1 MPCHFRAAL
10 LALATLTLSACGLFP
25 SKEEESKNWSASKF
39 YTEAKAAL
47 KEGDYGEA
55 IKLYEQL
62 EARYPFGPYAQQA
75 QLEVAYAYYKDQEP
89 ESAVAAADRFIKQN
103 PRHPNVDYAYYL
115 KGLVNFNR
123 NLGFIERYVPTD
135 HTQRDQAASMKSFED
150 FNELVK
156 KYPNSKYAEDARQRM
171 LYLRNNVAA
180 YEVHVARYY
189 LKRGAFLA
197 SANRCKEVIEKYQ
210 KTPAVEEALAI
221 QYFAYDQLGMN
232 DLATDV
238 KRVITRNHPMHP
250 VVQGKASLADYTAEG
265 NPEWWKFWLD

>member
-1 MPCHFRAAL
+1 MPRHLRATL
-10 LALATLTLSACGLFP
+10 LALAVLSLSACGLFP
-25 SKEEESKNWSASKF
+25 SQEEESKNWSASKF
-39 YTEAKAAL
+39 YTEAKTAL
-47 KEGDYGEA
+47 KEGDYGAA

-150 FNELVK
+150 FSDLVK
-156 KYPNSKYAEDARQRM
+156 KHPNSKYADDARQRM
-171 LYLRNNVAA
+171 LYLRNNVSA

-197 SANRCKEVIEKYQ
+197 AVNRSKEVIEKYQ

-221 QYFAYDQLGMN
+221 QHFAYEQLGMK
-232 DLATDV
+232 DLAADV
-238 KRVITRNHPMHP
+238 KRVITRNHPQHP
-250 VVQGKASLADYTAEG
+250 LVQGKASLGDYTAEA